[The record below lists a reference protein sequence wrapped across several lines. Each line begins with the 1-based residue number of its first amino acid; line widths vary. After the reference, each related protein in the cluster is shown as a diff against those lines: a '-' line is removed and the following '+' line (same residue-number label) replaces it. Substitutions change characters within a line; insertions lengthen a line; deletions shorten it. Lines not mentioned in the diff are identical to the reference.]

1 MPSILCKKPHKDSI
15 MKISISLSMA
25 KDSLNF
31 FRTINGKVIARQ
43 VSVSKEE
50 GIYTLQV
57 HFTSLQSPQLE
68 KIHLLNL

>member
-15 MKISISLSMA
+15 MKISISLSMD

-31 FRTINGKVIARQ
+31 FRIINGKVIARL

-50 GIYTLQV
+50 DIYTLQV
-57 HFTSLQSPQLE
+57 HFISLQSPQLE
-68 KIHLLNL
+68 KTHLLNF